1 MVHPYKKE
9 ELIKTDAFRG
19 PLASAFKVK
28 NRLWFSFYFFR
39 QIELSFLLI
48 SCDFPEFCKG
58 RFLEIFDMNRLH
70 EFLV

>member
-28 NRLWFSFYFFR
+28 IDFGISSIFFVKSKR
-39 QIELSFLLI
+39 AFFI
-48 SCDFPEFCKG
+48 SSDFPEFCKG
-58 RFLEIFDMNRLH
+58 RIIEIFDMNRLH